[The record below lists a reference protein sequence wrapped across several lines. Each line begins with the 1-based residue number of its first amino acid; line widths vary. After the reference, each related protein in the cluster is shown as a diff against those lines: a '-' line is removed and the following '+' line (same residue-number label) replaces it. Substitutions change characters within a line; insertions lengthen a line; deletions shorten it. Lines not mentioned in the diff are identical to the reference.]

1 MGRSHIAGGLAT
13 KELALNSEYL
23 PRTYAIENE
32 DYVRDANG
40 LTTTVLYDRNHLAQD
55 LETR

>member
-32 DYVRDANG
+32 DDVRDANCFAA
-40 LTTTVLYDRNHLAQD
+40 TVLYDRNHLAQD